1 MVASIPSYNVPSN
14 RLKEVPEVAASCLTY
29 IWNTQVIRGQI
40 FPDNLK
46 LGYITSVFKKEDSNL
61 T

>member
-1 MVASIPSYNVPSN
+1 MVASIPSYNMPSN
-14 RLKEVPEVAASCLTY
+14 RLKEVPEVTATCLTN

-46 LGYITSVFKKEDSNL
+46 LG
-61 T
+61 